1 MDLTQ
6 IRYFLTLSRTLN
18 FTRAAEA
25 CNVTQPAL
33 TKSIQRLE
41 DELGGPLLLRERS
54 HSQLTPLGE
63 AMLPLLQQ
71 TFDAAEAARSGAARF
86 RAQDTARL
94 RLGLGTWIDP
104 GEVTPVIREIMGHIP
119 GLELTLRQGDATAL
133 NRWLLASEID
143 VTLTAEADRLTE
155 RANRWPTF
163 SDAVVAVIPHGHPLA
178 EPGSLALDQ
187 LHAQPLVGPPDG
199 GDAPGDGACGIEVL
213 YRTLPVRH
221 RGDTPAQVYAA
232 VQAGFGLAL
241 STGRHPLPLGMVSR
255 PLEPA
260 QQINVVVAAIAGRP
274 SSRATDAFLK
284 LARARSWNT

>member
-6 IRYFLTLSRTLN
+6 IRYFLTLARTLN

-25 CNVTQPAL
+25 CSVTQPAL

-54 HSQLTPLGE
+54 HTQLTPLGE
-63 AMLPLLQQ
+63 AMLPLLRQ
-71 TFDAAEAARSGAARF
+71 TYDAAEAARAGAARF
-86 RAQDTARL
+86 RTQEIARL

-104 GEVTPVIREIMGHIP
+104 GVVTPVIREIMGRIP

-143 VTLTAEADRLTE
+143 VTLTAEPDRLTE
-155 RANRWPTF
+155 RANRWPAF
-163 SDAVVAVIPHGHPLA
+163 SDAVVAVIPQGHPLA
-178 EPGSLALDQ
+178 APGSLALDQ
-187 LHAQPLVGPPDG
+187 LQVQPLVGPPDG
-199 GDAPGDGACGIEVL
+199 SEAVGDAACGIEAL

-221 RGDTPAQVYAA
+221 RGDTQAQVHAA

-241 STGRHPLPLGMVSR
+241 STARQCLPKGLVGR

-260 QQINVVVAAIAGRP
+260 RKIEIVVAAIAGRP
-274 SSRATDAFLK
+274 SSRAADAFLK
-284 LARARSWNT
+284 LARARSWDD